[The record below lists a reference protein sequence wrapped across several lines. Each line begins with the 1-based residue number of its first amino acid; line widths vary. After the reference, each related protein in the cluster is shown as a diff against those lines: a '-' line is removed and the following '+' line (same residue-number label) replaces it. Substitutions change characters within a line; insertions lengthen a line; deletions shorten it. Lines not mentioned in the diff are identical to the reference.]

1 MRQGSSAMERRSI
14 ALFGCL
20 AAMTWAAGCKVH
32 VDNGAGADQKK
43 VQVDT
48 PFGGI
53 RVNTGQTTAA
63 DVGLP
68 MYPGA
73 QLVTDDDHH
82 KSADVHIGFG
92 EWEMRVQ
99 VASYS
104 TADDQDKVEAFYRKA
119 LRSYGDV
126 IACRNNAPVGAP
138 AETSGGLSCS
148 DHGHAKVNINDHG
161 ENYGYQEE
169 HGSLE
174 LKAGSERHQHIVA
187 FENARAG
194 QTRFALVNL
203 DLPGAGTGTT
213 GKSD

>member
-1 MRQGSSAMERRSI
+1 MRLGSI
-14 ALFGCL
+14 ALLACL
-20 AAMTWAAGCKVH
+20 TATMGVAGCKVR
-32 VDNGAGADQKK
+32 VDNGASGDQKK
-43 VQVDT
+43 VRVDT

-68 MYPGA
+68 AYPGA
-73 QLVTDDDHH
+73 QLVAGDDNHD
-82 KSADVHIGFG
+82 SADVHMGFG

-104 TADDQDKVEAFYRKA
+104 TSDNQDKVEDFYRKA

-126 IACRNNAPVGAP
+126 IVCRNNAPVGTP
-138 AETSGGLSCS
+138 AETSGGLTCTDHGHPKVSVS
-148 DHGHAKVNINDHG
+148 DHGK
-161 ENYGYQEE
+161 NYGYQME
-169 HGSLE
+169 HGGLE

-187 FENARAG
+187 FENKQPG

-203 DLPGAGTGTT
+203 DLPGAGAGTT

>member
-1 MRQGSSAMERRSI
+1 MKKREI
-14 ALFGCL
+14 ALLACL
-20 AAMTWAAGCKVH
+20 GAMVWVAGCKVH
-32 VDNGAGADQKK
+32 VDNGANSDQKK

-53 RVNTGQTTAA
+53 HVNTGQTTAA

-68 MYPGA
+68 AYPGS
-73 QLVTDDDHH
+73 QLVTGDDKQ
-82 KSADVHIGFG
+82 KSADVRMGFG

-104 TADDQDKVEAFYRKA
+104 TADGPDKVETFYRKA

-126 IACRNNAPVGAP
+126 IACRDDSPVGTP
-138 AETSGGLSCS
+138 VQTSEGLSCS
-148 DHGHAKVNINDHG
+148 DHGHRNVSINDHG
-161 ENYGYQEE
+161 KNYGYQPE
-169 HGSLE
+169 HGTLQ

-187 FENARAG
+187 FENGQSG

-203 DLPGAGTGTT
+203 DLPREGSGT

>member
-1 MRQGSSAMERRSI
+1 MRRGSIVLLA
-14 ALFGCL
+14 CL
-20 AAMTWAAGCKVH
+20 TGVMWMAGCKVR
-32 VDNGAGADQKK
+32 VDNGASSDQKK

-68 MYPGA
+68 AYPGA
-73 QLVTDDDHH
+73 KLVTNDDNHD
-82 KSADVHIGFG
+82 SADVHMGFG

-99 VASYS
+99 VVSYS
-104 TADDQDKVEAFYRKA
+104 TADDQDKVAAFYRKA

-126 IACRNNAPVGAP
+126 IACRDGAPVGSP
-138 AETSGGLSCS
+138 AKTSDGLTCS
-148 DHGHAKVNINDHG
+148 DQGNRKVTINDHG
-161 ENYGYQEE
+161 KNYGYQSER
-169 HGSLE
+169 GSLE
-174 LKAGSERHQHIVA
+174 LKAGSERHQHIVG
-187 FENARAG
+187 FENTESG

-203 DLPGAGTGTT
+203 DLPGAASGAT

>member
-1 MRQGSSAMERRSI
+1 MLAGLGAM
-14 ALFGCL
+14 L
-20 AAMTWAAGCKVH
+20 WVAGCKVR
-32 VDNGAGADQKK
+32 VDNGASADQKK

-68 MYPGA
+68 AYPGA
-73 QLVTDDDHH
+73 QLVTDDDNH
-82 KSADVHIGFG
+82 KSADVHMGFG

-104 TADDQDKVEAFYRKA
+104 TPDNQDKVMAFYRRA
-119 LRSYGDV
+119 LSSYGDV
-126 IACRNNAPVGAP
+126 IACRNDAAVGSP
-138 AETSGGLSCS
+138 SQTSQGLSCS
-148 DHGHAKVNINDHG
+148 DHGRPKVRINDHG
-161 ENYGYQEE
+161 ENYGYQPE

-174 LKAGSERHQHIVA
+174 LKAGSERHQHIVSI
-187 FENARAG
+187 ENAESG

-203 DLPGAGTGTT
+203 DLPGAGSGAT

>member
-1 MRQGSSAMERRSI
+1 MRQGI
-14 ALFGCL
+14 VILL
-20 AAMTWAAGCKVH
+20 AGLCATIWVAGCKVH
-32 VDNGAGADQKK
+32 VDNGASSDQKK

-68 MYPGA
+68 AYPGA
-73 QLVTDDDHH
+73 QLATADDDH
-82 KSADVHIGFG
+82 KSADVHMGFG

-104 TADDQDKVEAFYRKA
+104 TTDDQDKVAAFYRKA

-126 IACRNNAPVGAP
+126 IACRDGAPVGTP
-138 AETSGGLSCS
+138 VKTSDGLTCS
-148 DHGHAKVNINDHG
+148 DQGNRKVMINDHG
-161 ENYGYQEE
+161 KNYGYHSER
-169 HGSLE
+169 GSLE
-174 LKAGSERHQHIVA
+174 LKAGSERHQHIVG
-187 FENARAG
+187 FENTQSG

-203 DLPGAGTGTT
+203 DLPGDGAGST

>member
-1 MRQGSSAMERRSI
+1 MRRRI
-14 ALFGCL
+14 VVLL
-20 AAMTWAAGCKVH
+20 AGLGTMMWVAGCKVR
-32 VDNGAGADQKK
+32 VDNGAGGDQKK

-68 MYPGA
+68 AYPGA
-73 QLVTDDDHH
+73 QLVTDDDNH
-82 KSADVHIGFG
+82 KSADVHMGFG

-104 TADDQDKVEAFYRKA
+104 TADDQEKVAAFYRKA
-119 LRSYGDV
+119 LSSYGDV
-126 IACRNNAPVGAP
+126 IACRDNAPVGTP
-138 AETSGGLSCS
+138 AKTSDGLTCS
-148 DHGHAKVNINDHG
+148 DQGNRKVTIDDHG
-161 ENYGYQEE
+161 KNYGYQPER
-169 HGSLE
+169 GALQ

-187 FENARAG
+187 FENTQSG
-194 QTRFALVNL
+194 QTRFALVDL
-203 DLPGAGTGTT
+203 DLPGAGPGQS

>member
-1 MRQGSSAMERRSI
+1 MNQRTI
-14 ALFGCL
+14 ALLACL
-20 AAMTWAAGCKVH
+20 GAMLCAAGCKVR
-32 VDNGAGADQKK
+32 VDNGSSADQKK

-68 MYPGA
+68 AYPGA
-73 QLVTDDDHH
+73 QLVTDDDNH
-82 KSADVHIGFG
+82 KSADVHMGFG

-104 TADDQDKVEAFYRKA
+104 TADDEEKVTAFYRKA
-119 LRSYGDV
+119 LGSYGDV
-126 IACRNNAPVGAP
+126 IACRNNAPVGTP
-138 AETSGGLSCS
+138 AQTSEGLSCS
-148 DHGHAKVNINDHG
+148 DKGHAKVNVNDHG
-161 ENYGYQEE
+161 ENYGYQPEN
-169 HGSLE
+169 GSLE

-187 FENARAG
+187 IENAQSG

-203 DLPGAGTGTT
+203 DLPGAGSSAT